1 MTEVPGGDEGGPGG
15 RGGPGGPG
23 GPGRPG
29 EPPARPAGD
38 DAERAFAAAVARS
51 SRLGRRAFLAGG
63 AAAFAAAGY
72 ATGRAT
78 GPEAWPG
85 PRTPAPPTPA
95 TATDA
100 TGWAEVR
107 ASFAAPGDTVHLDA
121 FVLGPPPAPVREA
134 VDAHRRALDRDG
146 HAYLEGAEA
155 SAEHAVRSAAAA
167 YMGTDA
173 ALVAL
178 TDSTSMGIGLMYG
191 GLRLRPGDELLTT
204 EHDFYATHE
213 GLRFAALRAGARV
226 RRVALYDDPAAAS
239 VDEIVSRLASAVT
252 PATRVVAVTW
262 VHSGTGVKL
271 PVRAIADALGDA
283 QEGRPGGERALLAVD
298 GVHGFGSQ
306 REAVAELGCD
316 LFAAG
321 GHKWLHG
328 PRGTGVLWGSDDAWA
343 RLVPI
348 VPTFSRPQYGDWM
361 TGRPADLG
369 AHDWGTTMTP
379 GGYHSFEQRWALA
392 QAFGF
397 HLELGRDAV
406 AGRIAALTEQ
416 LKTGLAAL
424 DGVRV
429 RTPAAPAVSAGIV
442 CFEVGRGEPERTA
455 AALAE
460 RGVRVSVAPYATRYL
475 RAGATL
481 LADEA
486 GIDRALAAIG
496 DVARS

>member
-1 MTEVPGGDEGGPGG
+1 MD
-15 RGGPGGPG
+15 
-23 GPGRPG
+23 GRP
-29 EPPARPAGD
+29 PIDRAAL
-38 DAERAFAAAVARS
+38 ERSA
-51 SRLGRRAFLAGG
+51 RLGRRAFLAGG

-78 GPEAWPG
+78 APEGWTGPATG
-85 PRTPAPPTPA
+85 AAPPTPA
-95 TATDA
+95 DA
-100 TGWAEVR
+100 AGWAEVR
-107 ASFAAPGDTVHLDA
+107 AEFAAPADMVHLDA
-121 FVLGPPPAPVREA
+121 FVLGPPSAPVREA

-146 HAYLEGAEA
+146 HAYLESAEA
-155 SAEHAVRSAAAA
+155 SAEDAVRSAAAA

-191 GLRLRPGDELLTT
+191 GLRLRPGDEVVTT
-204 EHDFYATHE
+204 DHDFYATHE
-213 GLRFAALRAGARV
+213 ALRFAALRSGARAT
-226 RRVALYDDPAAAS
+226 RVALYDDPATASPAAM
-239 VDEIVSRLASAVT
+239 VARLIDAVT
-252 PATRVVAVTW
+252 PATRVVGVTW

-271 PVRAIADALGDA
+271 PVRALADALA
-283 QEGRPGGERALLAVD
+283 ERNEGRPEEERALLAVD

-306 REAVAELGCD
+306 PEAVAELGCD

-328 PRGTGVLWGSDDAWA
+328 PRGTGVLWGSDAAWS

-361 TGRPADLG
+361 AGRPADLG

-397 HLELGRDAV
+397 HLDLGREAV
-406 AGRIAALTEQ
+406 ASRIAALTEQ
-416 LKTGLAAL
+416 LKTGLAGL
-424 DGVRV
+424 GGVRV
-429 RTPAAPAVSAGIV
+429 HTPAAAEASAGIV
-442 CFEVGRGEPERTA
+442 CFELDGSDPERAA
-455 AALAE
+455 AALAD
-460 RGVRVSVAPYATRYL
+460 RSVRVSVAPYATRHL

-486 GIDRALAAIG
+486 GIDRALAAVAE
-496 DVARS
+496 VARA